1 MADKP
6 NQLIRHATIRQLQ
19 VFEAIARHK
28 SFTRAAEELHL
39 TQPTVS
45 MQVKK
50 LADALEV
57 DLFELIGRKVFLTQA
72 GETLYEA
79 AKELLE
85 KLESAEDRIKN
96 QKGFSGGRVK
106 FSVVSSA
113 QYFVPKVISEYVA
126 HYPEVKVA
134 LNVGNKEQL
143 LDRIQKNED
152 DFYILGEPPEGLVV
166 DSYQLAPNPLV
177 FVAHKS
183 NPLTKKKHIKLSEL
197 VDTPLLI
204 REKGSGKRAQV
215 ESAFQKQ
222 NFNPRKKMIMGSNE
236 VVRLGLLQDLGITV
250 ASLATMINYVEQG
263 DVVILNVEGF
273 PIHRQWYLVS
283 SKGKLTSVAAQKM
296 IELLKIEVKALTER
310 MARQLMQS

>member
-57 DLFELIGRKVFLTQA
+57 DLFEVIGRKVFLTEA
-72 GETLYEA
+72 GGTLYDA
-79 AKELLE
+79 AKEILQ
-85 KLESAEDRIKN
+85 KLEFAEGSIKN

-113 QYFVPKVISEYVA
+113 QYFVPKVIAEFVER
-126 HYPEVKVA
+126 YPEVKVA
-134 LNVGNKEQL
+134 MNVGNKEQL
-143 LDRIQKNED
+143 LERIQKNED
-152 DFYILGEPPEGLVV
+152 DFYILGEPSEALNIE
-166 DSYQLAPNPLV
+166 SYQLAPNPLV

-183 NPLTKKKHIKLSEL
+183 HPLAHKNKIKLAE
-197 VDTPLLI
+197 VANTPFLM

-215 ESAFQKQ
+215 EKAFQQ
-222 NFNPRKKMIMGSNE
+222 QSFTPNVKMILGSNE
-236 VVRLGLLQDLGITV
+236 LVRLGVLQNLGV
-250 ASLATMINYVEQG
+250 AIVSLATVINYAEKG
-263 DVVILNVEGF
+263 EVVILDVEGF
-273 PIHRQWYLVS
+273 PIYRHWYLVT
-283 SKGKLTSVAAQKM
+283 SKGKMLSVAAQKL
-296 IELLKIEVKALTER
+296 IELLENEVKTLTHKIEKYLP
-310 MARQLMQS
+310 

>member
-57 DLFELIGRKVFLTQA
+57 HLFELIGRKVFLTQA

-79 AKELLE
+79 AKDILE
-85 KLESAEDRIKN
+85 KLVFAEDRIKN

-113 QYFVPKVISEYVA
+113 QYFIPKVIQDYVER
-126 HYPEVKVA
+126 YPEVKIA
-134 LNVGNKEQL
+134 MNVGNKEQL
-143 LDRIQKNED
+143 LERIQKNED
-152 DFYILGEPPEGLVV
+152 DFYILGEPPEGLNV
-166 DSYQLAPNPLV
+166 DSEKLAPNPLV

-183 NPLTKKKHIKLSEL
+183 HPLAEKSKIKLDEL
-197 VDTPLLI
+197 TNIPILM

-215 ESAFQKQ
+215 ENAFQKQ
-222 NFNPRKKMIMGSNE
+222 SFTPNIKMILGGNE
-236 VVRLGLLQDLGITV
+236 VVRLGLMQNLGITV
-250 ASLATMINYVEQG
+250 ASLATVINYVEQG
-263 DVVILNVEGF
+263 EIVILNVEGF

-283 SKGKLTSVAAQKM
+283 SKGKMHSVAVQKL
-296 IELLKIEVKALTER
+296 IELLKLEVNSLTKQIESHL
-310 MARQLMQS
+310 Q

>member
-79 AKELLE
+79 AKDILE

-113 QYFVPKVISEYVA
+113 QYFVPKVIYEFVER
-126 HYPEVKVA
+126 YPEVKVA
-134 LNVGNKEQL
+134 MNIGNKEQL
-143 LDRIQKNED
+143 LERIQKNED
-152 DFYILGEPPEGLVV
+152 DFYILGEPSDALNIE
-166 DSYQLAPNPLV
+166 SYQLAPNPLV
-177 FVAHKS
+177 YIAHKS
-183 NPLTKKKHIKLSEL
+183 HPLALKSKIKLTEL
-197 VDTPLLI
+197 VDVPFLM
-204 REKGSGKRAQV
+204 REKGSGKRKQV
-215 ESAFQKQ
+215 EKAFEKQ
-222 NFNPRKKMIMGSNE
+222 NFNPNIKMILGGNE
-236 VVRLGLLQDLGITV
+236 LIRLGVLQNLGVAV
-250 ASLATMINYVEQG
+250 ASLATVINYVEQG
-263 DVVILNVEGF
+263 ELVILDVEGF
-273 PIHRQWYLVS
+273 PIHRHWYLVT
-283 SKGKLTSVAAQKM
+283 SKGKMQSVAAQKL
-296 IELLKIEVKALTER
+296 IELLKIEIQTLNQKIAQYLP
-310 MARQLMQS
+310 

>member
-72 GETLYEA
+72 GETLYDA
-79 AKELLE
+79 AKDILE
-85 KLESAEDRIKN
+85 KLEVSEDHIKN

-113 QYFVPKVISEYVA
+113 QYFVPKVIYDFVER
-126 HYPEVKVA
+126 YPEVKVA
-134 LNVGNKEQL
+134 MNVGNKEQL
-143 LDRIQKNED
+143 LERIQKNED
-152 DFYILGEPPEGLVV
+152 DFYILGEPSDALNIE
-166 DSYQLAPNPLV
+166 SFQLAPNPLV
-177 FVAHKS
+177 FIAHKS
-183 NPLTKKKHIKLSEL
+183 NPLAKQSRIKLSEL
-197 VDTPLLI
+197 ANVPFLM

-215 ESAFQKQ
+215 EKAFQKQ
-222 NFNPRKKMIMGSNE
+222 NFNPNIKMILGGNE
-236 VVRLGLLQDLGITV
+236 LVRLGVLQNLGVAV
-250 ASLATMINYVEQG
+250 ASLATVINYVEQG
-263 DVVILNVEGF
+263 ELVILDVEGF
-273 PIHRQWYLVS
+273 PIHRHWYLVT
-283 SKGKLTSVAAQKM
+283 SKGKMLSIAAQKL
-296 IELLKIEVKALTER
+296 IELLKIEIKSLNKKIE
-310 MARQLMQS
+310 QYLP

>member
-50 LADALEV
+50 LSDALEV
-57 DLFELIGRKVFLTQA
+57 DFFELIGRKVFLTQA
-72 GETLYEA
+72 GEVLYEA
-79 AKELLE
+79 AKDILE
-85 KLESAEDRIKN
+85 RLEYTEDRIIN
-96 QKGFSGGRVK
+96 QKGFSGGSVK

-113 QYFVPKVISEYVA
+113 QYIVPNVISDYVSR
-126 HYPEVKVA
+126 YPDVKVA
-134 LNVGNKEQL
+134 MNVGNKEQL
-143 LDRIQKNED
+143 VERIQNNED
-152 DFYILGEPPEGLVV
+152 DFYIFGEPPEGLHVN
-166 DSYQLAPNPLV
+166 SYRLAPNPLV

-183 NPLTKKKHIKLSEL
+183 HPLATKGQIQLSEL
-197 VDTPLLI
+197 ADTPILI
-204 REKGSGKRAQV
+204 RERGSGKRAQV

-222 NFNPRKKMIMGSNE
+222 NFTPNKKMILGSNE
-236 VVRLGLLQDLGITV
+236 VVRLALLQNLGITV
-250 ASLATMINYVEQG
+250 ASVATMINLVEQG
-263 DVVILNVEGF
+263 EVVILNVSGF

-283 SKGKLTSVAAQKM
+283 SKSKLHSVAAQKM
-296 IELLKIEVKALTER
+296 IELLKIEVKALTKRIEK
-310 MARQLMQS
+310 QLPR